1 MTSSIILSRDLLI
14 SLPLVYGT
22 TQKEQY
28 LLQPSIIETK
38 AEGPPDVGSGKFSN
52 FSVLGKETSITAES
66 LLEEVS

>member
-1 MTSSIILSRDLLI
+1 MC
-14 SLPLVYGT
+14 GT